1 VSEQSRK
8 FAKLDLVGGNVAL
21 DFANTVTTRA
31 DYLGSYDDLISW
43 AQHAKILPSK
53 ARKSL
58 VERAAR
64 NPRGM
69 DRAVRRAVRLRDAI
83 HGTFA
88 AIAAGELPS
97 EADAS
102 RVLRTYGAAM
112 ARARLEGAPASPRL
126 HWSVA
131 STLSGVLDPIA
142 YAAGDLLLASRRP
155 PVRLCPGCPWL
166 FVDQSR
172 NGSRRWCDMRT
183 CGTRDKMRRYYRSRR
198 SS

>member
-1 VSEQSRK
+1 MSEPSRT
-8 FAKLDLVGGNVAL
+8 FANLDLVGGNVAL
-21 DFANTVTTRA
+21 DFANTVTTRT
-31 DYLGSYDDLISW
+31 DYLGNYDDLISW
-43 AQHAKILPSK
+43 AQHAKVLPSK

-58 VERAAR
+58 VERGVR
-64 NPRGM
+64 NPKGM

-88 AIAAGELPS
+88 AIAAGKLPS

-102 RVLRTYGAAM
+102 RVLRSYGAAM
-112 ARARLEGAPASPRL
+112 ARARLEGDPARPRL
-126 HWSVA
+126 RWPVA
-131 STLSGVLDPIA
+131 STLGGVLDPIA
-142 YAAGDLLLASRRP
+142 YAAGDLLLASARP
-155 PVRLCPGCPWL
+155 PVKVCPGCPWL

-198 SS
+198 